1 MYNYAILYQEVV
13 KMKLKL
19 NALGCGCWE
28 KNGYS
33 LPKFDIEAMRR
44 ETAAAPEWLHFGA
57 GNIFRAFPAAL
68 CQRLLESGDARTGIV
83 VCEGFDGEI
92 IDKAYHPF
100 DELSL
105 LVVLKAD
112 GTIEKRV
119 IASVAESL
127 RIDGAC
133 PADWERTAA
142 IFENPSLKM
151 ASFTIT
157 EKGYAVKAPDGST
170 LRYIAADMEAGPEGC
185 SSLMGRLTALMLRRF
200 KAGAYPMALV
210 SMDNCSHNGEKL
222 RAAVLAMA
230 GAWLERGYVAKDFV
244 DYLSDAA
251 RVSFPWSM
259 IDKITPRPDAKV
271 ARMLSESGYEDAQTI
286 ITDKKTYTASF
297 VNAEQAQYLVIED
310 AFPAGRPALE
320 KAGVYFVDRE
330 TVNKVEKMKVCTCL
344 NPLHTAL
351 AVLGCLLGMETIAQE
366 MTDADLSA
374 LVKRIGYV
382 EGLPVVVDPGIIRPE
397 DFLSDVLTIRLPN
410 VFMPDTPQRIATDTS
425 QKLSIR
431 FGETIKEYIRRGMDL
446 GELRGIRFVLAAYLR
461 YLMAV
466 DDAGK
471 PFECSPD
478 PLLCELQAQLKGVE
492 LGGSCCPCKLR
503 PILENANIFGVNLY
517 EAGLAEDVASIFARL
532 IAGPGAVRAELHA
545 VVAG

>member
-1 MYNYAILYQEVV
+1 
-13 KMKLKL
+13 MKLKL
-19 NALGCGCWE
+19 DALDCGCWE

-33 LPKFDIEAMRR
+33 LPKFDIGAMRAKT
-44 ETAAAPEWLHFGA
+44 ETSPEWLHFGA

-68 CQRLLESGDARTGIV
+68 CQQLLENGQAETGIV

-92 IDKAYHPF
+92 IDKAYQPF
-100 DELSL
+100 DNLSL
-105 LVVLKAD
+105 LVVLRAD

-127 RIDGAC
+127 RIDGARHE
-133 PADWERTAA
+133 DWQRTCA
-142 IFENPSLKM
+142 IFETPSLKM

-157 EKGYAVKAPDGST
+157 EKGYAIAAPDGTT
-170 LRYIAADMEAGPEGC
+170 LRYIDADMNAGPDKSG
-185 SSLMGRLTALMLRRF
+185 SLIGMVTSLMLHRF
-200 KAGAYPMALV
+200 NVGAYPISLV

-222 RAAVLAMA
+222 QKAVMAMA
-230 GAWLERGYVAKDFV
+230 NAWLEKGFV
-244 DYLSDAA
+244 SKEFVEYLSDTK
-251 RVSFPWSM
+251 RVAFPWSM

-271 ARMLSESGYEDAQTI
+271 AKMLTDSGYEDAETI
-286 ITDKKTYTASF
+286 ITGKKTYTASF

-320 KAGVYFVDRE
+320 NAGVYFVDRE

-351 AVLGCLLGMETIAQE
+351 AILGCILGMDTIAQE

-382 EGLPVVVDPGIIRPE
+382 EGLPVVVDPGIMKPA

-446 GELRGIRFVLAAYLR
+446 SELKGIRFVLAAYLR
-461 YLMAV
+461 YLMAIG
-466 DDAGK
+466 DDGK

-478 PLLCELQAQLKGVE
+478 PLLTELQSQLKGIE
-492 LGGSCCPCKLR
+492 LGGTFCDCQLK
-503 PILENANIFGVNLY
+503 PILENANIFGISLY
-517 EAGLAEDVASIFARL
+517 EAGLADDVIAIFKKL
-532 IAGPGAVRAELHA
+532 IAGPGAVRTELHK
-545 VVAG
+545 VVTE